1 MSNETG
7 AVGGSTGTAAEG
19 AGDGGLRLNAYDTPK
34 ALADALTTHWTDAV
48 VALSDG
54 DVERQAR
61 DGLHDEAL
69 AGDVAEIAGDKQVS
83 EDTRLFRV
91 IMRLDPHEHPQFMGY
106 ELSEQGLAELASE
119 VDGPFPT
126 WSATAALRI
135 LYTDHVLS
143 LSADAT
149 KTPRFRDLDER
160 WHEEF
165 GSWSKL
171 TSRSTEAGG
180 PDVFSKSA
188 WRTRAKV
195 LQGLIDTK
203 GDEELRTRAR
213 EAMQKPT
220 VAGWTNDVGG
230 VDGAGVGTLMGV
242 ADLGDAA
249 DTFDQTRRDEKKDAS
264 SRRRKG
270 ALSGFVSI
278 GLIVV
283 LVVGVAAFASSG
295 SGTTIVNNLSP
306 TPAASATASIDPL
319 KAPVIGTA
327 TVLKPTDLL
336 EEPKAGSKVVSN
348 LKKDDRVYQ
357 IGHDENGYYQVKL
370 STDQTVFGWVDK
382 NDVNVICP
390 VQCG

>member
-1 MSNETG
+1 VT
-7 AVGGSTGTAAEG
+7 
-19 AGDGGLRLNAYDTPK
+19 AGDGGLRLAGYDSPK
-34 ALADALTTHWTDAV
+34 ALADGLTAHWTDAV
-48 VALSDG
+48 AALSDG
-54 DVERQAR
+54 SVERHAR
-61 DGLHDEAL
+61 DVLHDDAL
-69 AGDVAEIAGDKQVS
+69 AGDIAEIAKDKKVS

-91 IMRLDPHEHPQFMGY
+91 IMRLDPRDHAEFMGY
-106 ELSEQGLAELASE
+106 ELSEQGLSELASE

-135 LYTDHVLS
+135 VYTDRALS
-143 LSADAT
+143 IYADAT
-149 KTPRFRDLDER
+149 KTQRFRELDDR

-165 GSWSKL
+165 DAWSNL
-171 TSRSTEAGG
+171 TTRSLDAGG

-188 WRTRAKV
+188 WRTRGKI

-213 EAMQKPT
+213 EALQKPT
-220 VAGWTNDVGG
+220 VAAWTKDVSG

-249 DTFDQTRRDEKKDAS
+249 DVFDQTRRDEKKATA

-270 ALSGFVSI
+270 AFSGFVSI
-278 GLIVV
+278 GLIVLIV
-283 LVVGVAAFASSG
+283 IGVAAFASSG
-295 SGTTIVNNLSP
+295 AGNNETLNNLSP
-306 TPAASATASIDPL
+306 TPSAAPSVSLNPET
-319 KAPVIGTA
+319 APVIGTA

-336 EEPKAGSKVVSN
+336 KDPKAGSAVVQK

-357 IGHDENGYYQVKL
+357 FGHDTNGFYEVRL
-370 STDQTVFGWVDK
+370 STNQKIYGWVDK